1 MASEGG
7 HCKLGLS
14 VEKNSLHEEWQ
25 AVVVDIEDLV
35 LELGD
40 D

>member
-7 HCKLGLS
+7 HWKRGLS
-14 VEKNSLHEEWQ
+14 VEKNSLHEEVQ
-25 AVVVDIEDLV
+25 AVVGDIEDLV

>member
-1 MASEGG
+1 MASLGD
-7 HCKLGLS
+7 HWKRGLS

-25 AVVVDIEDLV
+25 AAVVDIEDSV
-35 LELGD
+35 LKLGD